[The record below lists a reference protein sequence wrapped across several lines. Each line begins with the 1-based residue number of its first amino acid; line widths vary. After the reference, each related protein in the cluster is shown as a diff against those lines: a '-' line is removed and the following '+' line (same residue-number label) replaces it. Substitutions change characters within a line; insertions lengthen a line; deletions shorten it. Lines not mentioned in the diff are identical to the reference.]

1 MAKPKALR
9 KQPPPKSAW
18 PKGKSG
24 NPKGGRPKSEHTWG
38 AIFAEIGNLTGA
50 AAAKKFPVIAQQL
63 ASAGNTVT
71 LKEAVAMRVYAALI
85 FEPSGSLLEKV
96 MDRMEGKLPFPM
108 DVNWRQEAEKMG
120 VPASEVFQ
128 AMVGEFAKRLA
139 DAD

>member
-1 MAKPKALR
+1 MVKQTKRKA
-9 KQPPPKSAW
+9 PKSAW

-38 AIFAEIGNLTGA
+38 AIFAEIGNLTGN
-50 AAAKKFPVIAQQL
+50 AAAKRCHSIAGQL
-63 ASAGNTVT
+63 AGIGGEVT
-71 LKEAVAMRVYAALI
+71 LKEAVAMRVYSALL

-108 DVNWRQEAEKMG
+108 DVSWREEAEKRG
-120 VPASEVFQ
+120 IPASQVFEK
-128 AMVGEFAKRLA
+128 MVGEFTRQMN

>member
-1 MAKPKALR
+1 MVTKTKRKA
-9 KQPPPKSAW
+9 PKSAW

-38 AIFAEIGNLTGA
+38 AIFAEIGNLTGN
-50 AAAKKFPVIAQQL
+50 AAAKRCHSIAGQL
-63 ASAGNTVT
+63 AGIGGEVT
-71 LKEAVAMRVYAALI
+71 LKEAVAMRVYSALL

-108 DVNWRQEAEKMG
+108 DVSWREEAEKRG
-120 VPASEVFQ
+120 IPASQVFEK
-128 AMVGEFAKRLA
+128 MVGEFTRQMN

>member
-1 MAKPKALR
+1 MVKQTKRKA
-9 KQPPPKSAW
+9 PKSAW

-38 AIFAEIGNLTGA
+38 AIFAEIGNLTGN
-50 AAAKKFPVIAQQL
+50 AAAKRCHSIAGQL
-63 ASAGNTVT
+63 AGIGGEVT
-71 LKEAVAMRVYAALI
+71 LKEAVAMRVFSALL

-108 DVNWRQEAEKMG
+108 DVSWREEAEKRG
-120 VPASEVFQ
+120 IPASQVFEK
-128 AMVGEFAKRLA
+128 MVGEFTRQMN